1 MSLSS
6 VLSEVW
12 EIVPILLLLLVGALI
27 AVRSGADRPASRR
40 NIRQIARNF
49 SQMMLR
55 VAGYVAV
62 LLALQYWIGQRP
74 MLGWFRIGSR
84 SQSISAR

>member
-1 MSLSS
+1 MSLST

-12 EIVPILLLLLVGALI
+12 ELVPILLLLSVGGWI
-27 AVRSGADRPASRR
+27 AVRSGADRPASET

-49 SQMMLR
+49 SQMILR
-55 VAGYVAV
+55 VACYVAF

-74 MLGWFRIGSR
+74 MLGW
-84 SQSISAR
+84 

>member
-12 EIVPILLLLLVGALI
+12 EIVPVLILLLVGGMIAL
-27 AVRSGADRPASRR
+27 RSGTDRPSHGLDF
-40 NIRQIARNF
+40 RQIARNI
-49 SQMMLR
+49 SHMVLR
-55 VAGYVAV
+55 VAGYVTV

-74 MLGWFRIGSR
+74 MLGW
-84 SQSISAR
+84 

>member
-1 MSLSS
+1 MSLST

-12 EIVPILLLLLVGALI
+12 ELVPILLLLLVGGVV
-27 AVRSGADRPASRR
+27 AVRSGADRPASGPKF
-40 NIRQIARNF
+40 RQIARNF
-49 SQMMLR
+49 SQMILR

-74 MLGWFRIGSR
+74 MLGW
-84 SQSISAR
+84 

>member
-12 EIVPILLLLLVGALI
+12 EIVPILVLLLVGGMIAL
-27 AVRSGADRPASRR
+27 RSGTDRPA
-40 NIRQIARNF
+40 NGLDFRQIARNI
-49 SQMMLR
+49 SQMVLR

-62 LLALQYWIGQRP
+62 LLALQYWVGQRAT
-74 MLGWFRIGSR
+74 LGW
-84 SQSISAR
+84 

>member
-6 VLSEVW
+6 VLSEIW
-12 EIVPILLLLLVGALI
+12 EIVPILILLLVGGMIAL
-27 AVRSGADRPASRR
+27 RSGSDRPTTGLDF
-40 NIRQIARNF
+40 RQIAGNL

-62 LLALQYWIGQRP
+62 LIALQYWIGQRP
-74 MLGWFRIGSR
+74 ALGW
-84 SQSISAR
+84 

>member
-12 EIVPILLLLLVGALI
+12 EIVPILILLLVGGLI
-27 AVRSGADRPASRR
+27 ALRSGTDRPASGLDF
-40 NIRQIARNF
+40 RQIARNI
-49 SQMMLR
+49 SQMVLR

-62 LLALQYWIGQRP
+62 LLALQYFIGQRP
-74 MLGWFRIGSR
+74 MLGW
-84 SQSISAR
+84 